1 MDPDRRR
8 FSGKE
13 HIDLY
18 VKAQGRCA
26 MCGEELRP
34 GWHADHVMP
43 YSLGG
48 PTEEDNGQAL
58 CPECNIKKGSG
69 DIMENVRPWVYP
81 KPLRH
86 WQDSAA
92 RHVLAGQYGGGTD
105 FLCVATPGAGKTV
118 FALRVAYQLLTSGIA
133 DRVAVVCPTDHLTGQ
148 WRDKAHEVG
157 IELQGDFRNPDGREA
172 QDYQGVC
179 LTYQQVAS
187 DPRPHRLNCQW
198 KRTLAILD
206 EIHHAGDQL
215 QWGDKIRY
223 AFENARYRLAISGT
237 PFRTDR
243 CAIPFVTY
251 ETDGH
256 GVRHSKPDYSYSYAD
271 ALGDKVCRPV
281 LFPSFEG
288 HMEWFWKGQERAA
301 EFKDEL
307 PQDEARRRLRT
318 ALDLEGEWLPSIIEK
333 ADHQLTEIRDSGH
346 RNAAGL
352 IFAIDQD
359 HARGIAQIV
368 RRVTG
373 IDPVVTISDDKDAS
387 DKIGQ
392 FALSTDRWIVAVK
405 MISEGVD
412 IPRLRVGIYA
422 TNVISELFF
431 RQAVG
436 RFMRFTPGIEEQSAY
451 LYIPAD
457 AQLVEYATAIMEER
471 DHQLMEEMRFQ
482 DRSLQEWIDS
492 RMEREE
498 RAYLFEPASSSQ
510 AMADDVV
517 FLGESYTGAEIAAA
531 HDVREA
537 AGIAFGM
544 ITDVL
549 VARILKAA
557 DAMPKIIGP
566 QQDMAHTPEQSLE
579 QRKDNLRKIARR
591 LVTKYRQALL
601 DNGACEEEADY
612 REINRELNK
621 AIGIPAIKDAT
632 EDQLKKRVSL
642 LQEWTERERS
652 R

>member
-1 MDPDRRR
+1 
-8 FSGKE
+8 
-13 HIDLY
+13 
-18 VKAQGRCA
+18 
-26 MCGEELRP
+26 
-34 GWHADHVMP
+34 
-43 YSLGG
+43 
-48 PTEEDNGQAL
+48 
-58 CPECNIKKGSG
+58 
-69 DIMENVRPWVYP
+69 
-81 KPLRH
+81 
-86 WQDSAA
+86 
-92 RHVLAGQYGGGTD
+92 
-105 FLCVATPGAGKTV
+105 
-118 FALRVAYQLLTSGIA
+118 
-133 DRVAVVCPTDHLTGQ
+133 
-148 WRDKAHEVG
+148 
-157 IELQGDFRNPDGREA
+157 
-172 QDYQGVC
+172 
-179 LTYQQVAS
+179 
-187 DPRPHRLNCQW
+187 
-198 KRTLAILD
+198 
-206 EIHHAGDQL
+206 
-215 QWGDKIRY
+215 
-223 AFENARYRLAISGT
+223 
-237 PFRTDR
+237 
-243 CAIPFVTY
+243 
-251 ETDGH
+251 
-256 GVRHSKPDYSYSYAD
+256 
-271 ALGDKVCRPV
+271 
-281 LFPSFEG
+281 
-288 HMEWFWKGQERAA
+288 
-301 EFKDEL
+301 
-307 PQDEARRRLRT
+307 
-318 ALDLEGEWLPSIIEK
+318 
-333 ADHQLTEIRDSGH
+333 
-346 RNAAGL
+346 
-352 IFAIDQD
+352 
-359 HARGIAQIV
+359 
-368 RRVTG
+368 
-373 IDPVVTISDDKDAS
+373 
-387 DKIGQ
+387 
-392 FALSTDRWIVAVK
+392 

-436 RFMRFTPGIEEQSAY
+436 RFVRFTPGIEEQSAY